1 MTLPNE
7 RTNAVLNAGD
17 FLRRLASPHGDGIK
31 GVKTEVR
38 EEARRLL
45 RHFPSFADLMRDDAF
60 DAEVAERYGLKW
72 YAKRARVA
80 KQ

>member
-1 MTLPNE
+1 MTLPKE
-7 RTNAVLNAGD
+7 RTVAVLETGD

-31 GVKTEVR
+31 GVKAEVR

-45 RHFPSFADLMRDDAF
+45 RHYPAFADLMRDDSF

-72 YAKRARVA
+72 YARRAKVP
-80 KQ
+80 KK